1 MRVSEIMHEGIVE
14 VSPELGLR
22 EFEELLTVEDISGAP
37 VTGGDGKLLGIASKT
52 DIVRILSEEAST
64 NDELFGSALT
74 VEDIMTREVVT
85 VSPDEDVKSIARHMI
100 DGQLHRVLVMRDS
113 EVVGIVTAFDLLKLL
128 C

>member
-1 MRVSEIMHEGIVE
+1 MRASEIMHEGIVE

-37 VTGGDGKLLGIASKT
+37 VTGPDGKLIGIASKT
-52 DIVRILSEEAST
+52 DIVRILSEQASE
-64 NDELFGSALT
+64 NEELFDPALT

>member
-1 MRVSEIMHEGIVE
+1 MRASEVMHEGIVE

-37 VTGGDGKLLGIASKT
+37 VTGSDGKLLGIASKT
-52 DIVRILSEEAST
+52 DIVRILAEQVSG
-64 NDELFGSALT
+64 NDDLFDAALT

-100 DGQLHRVLVMRDS
+100 DGQLHRVLVMRDK
-113 EVVGIVTAFDLLKLL
+113 EVLGIVTAFDLLKLL

>member
-1 MRVSEIMHEGIVE
+1 MRASEIMHEGIVE

-22 EFEELLTVEDISGAP
+22 EFEELLTVEDISGVP
-37 VTGGDGKLLGIASKT
+37 VTGPDGKLIGIASKT
-52 DIVRILSEEAST
+52 DIVRILSEQASE
-64 NDELFGSALT
+64 NEELFDPALT